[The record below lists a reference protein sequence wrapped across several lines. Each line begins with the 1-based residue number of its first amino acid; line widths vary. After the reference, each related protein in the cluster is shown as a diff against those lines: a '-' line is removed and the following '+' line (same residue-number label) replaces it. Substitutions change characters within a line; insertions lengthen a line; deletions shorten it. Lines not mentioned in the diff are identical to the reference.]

1 MQAGT
6 NDQLNGTFLRF
17 NQDFSEIFGKPCTVP
32 RREQEGSRYFR
43 SMLELAQQES
53 DQHKRG

>member
-6 NDQLNGTFLRF
+6 NTQLNGTILRF
-17 NQDFSEIFGKPCTVP
+17 NQDFNEIFGKPCTIP
-32 RREQEGSRYFR
+32 RREQEGSPYFR
-43 SMLELAQQES
+43 SLLDLAQQET